1 MTTKQLH
8 KLAKING
15 WIKQRNGGSHFVYRH
30 EQANLQ
36 VTIPY
41 QVKNDFVGRLI
52 AKQLAV

>member
-1 MTTKQLH
+1 MTTKQLE
-8 KLAKING
+8 KLAKIKG
-15 WIKQRNGGSHFVYRH
+15 WTKQRNGGSHLIYRH
-30 EQANLQ
+30 ERANLQ